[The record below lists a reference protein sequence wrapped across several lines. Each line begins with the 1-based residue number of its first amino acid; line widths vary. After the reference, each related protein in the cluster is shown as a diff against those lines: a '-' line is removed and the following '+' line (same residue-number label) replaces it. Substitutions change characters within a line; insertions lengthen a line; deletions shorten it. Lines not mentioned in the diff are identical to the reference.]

1 MTNHT
6 KNNKLFTVTFNPFS
20 VTLLQPLSVTTDP
33 YTLKRE
39 LKKALIEIRDTVS
52 GPLIL
57 SWSGGFDSAF
67 AVLCYLDLIDEGKL
81 TKDSYSISGARFT
94 DGKTTAT
101 IDFAR
106 GERFLEYLNIDSYGI
121 KVDLQEVIIDADFL
135 KKCVGVCI
143 ENRSSMIGLAAQE
156 VWRNNQDGCVIFHMG
171 QTSFRNNLGG
181 PGVVKTPPPG
191 ICSFIPFQFGDFKE
205 DANSINIFTW
215 NQEIFQSFITP
226 YVLEAPSVEY
236 DEVCHSNK
244 YAAWAIDTQ
253 MGRNLIMLTCFPKLI
268 LLYPKLPTMNIFAL
282 DSNGNWALDHGAI
295 HYVTIATRLVK
306 RYEGG
311 KPTHAYL
318 KLPNGDYVTSIEQT
332 QEFFT

>member
-81 TKDSYSISGARFT
+81 TKDSYSISGAKFT
-94 DGKTTAT
+94 DGTEQSAN

-135 KKCVGVCI
+135 KKCVSVCI
-143 ENRSSMIGLAAQE
+143 ENGSSSIGFAAQE

-171 QTSFRNNLGG
+171 QTSFRLNLGG
-181 PGVVKTPPPG
+181 EGKIKTQIRG
-191 ICSFIPFQFGDFKE
+191 ICNFHPFQFGDFKE
-205 DANSINIFTW
+205 DANSINVFTW

-226 YVLEAPSVEY
+226 YVLEAPRVEY
-236 DEVCHSNK
+236 DEVCHSNE
-244 YAAWAIDTQ
+244 YAAWVIDSQ

-268 LLYPKLPTMNIFAL
+268 LLYPKLPTMNPFV
-282 DSNGNWALDHGAI
+282 LDHRAVHI
-295 HYVTIATRLVK
+295 SEVAQRLVT

-311 KPTHAYL
+311 EPTHAYL
-318 KLPNGDYVTSIEQT
+318 TLPNGDYVTSIEQT

>member
-1 MTNHT
+1 MNHT

-20 VTLLQPLSVTTDP
+20 VTLLQPLSITTDP

-67 AVLCYLDLIDEGKL
+67 AVLCYLELIDEGKL
-81 TKDSYSISGARFT
+81 TGDSYSLAGARFT
-94 DGKTTAT
+94 DGKTIAN

-106 GERFLEYLNIDSYGI
+106 GERFLKHINIDSYGI
-121 KVDLQEVIIDADFL
+121 NVDLQETIIDDEFI
-135 KKCVGVCI
+135 KKCCSICI
-143 ENRSSMIGLAAQE
+143 ENGSSSLGFAAQE
-156 VWRNNQDGCVIFHMG
+156 VWRNSQDGCVIFHMG
-171 QTSFRNNLGG
+171 QTSFRLNLGSEMELEH
-181 PGVVKTPPPG
+181 PNEG
-191 ICSFIPFQFGDFKE
+191 ICNFQPFQFGDFKE
-205 DANSINIFTW
+205 DANSINVFTW

-226 YVLEAPSVEY
+226 YVLEAPRVEY
-236 DEVCHSNK
+236 DEVCHSNE
-244 YAAWAIDTQ
+244 YAAWVIDSQ

-268 LLYPKLPTMNIFAL
+268 LLYPKLPTMNPFV
-282 DSNGNWALDHGAI
+282 LDHRTSHISDVAMKI
-295 HYVTIATRLVK
+295 VS

-311 KPTHAYL
+311 EPTHAYL
-318 KLPNGDYVTSIEQT
+318 TLPNGDYVTSIEQT

>member
-33 YTLKRE
+33 YTPKRE
-39 LKKALIEIRDTVS
+39 LKKILVEIRDTVS

-94 DGKTTAT
+94 DGTEKSAN

-135 KKCVGVCI
+135 KEVCQCLYRKWI
-143 ENRSSMIGLAAQE
+143 SIDR
-156 VWRNNQDGCVIFHMG
+156 
-171 QTSFRNNLGG
+171 
-181 PGVVKTPPPG
+181 
-191 ICSFIPFQFGDFKE
+191 ICSTGSMEKQ
-205 DANSINIFTW
+205 SRRMCNISYGT
-215 NQEIFQSFITP
+215 
-226 YVLEAPSVEY
+226 
-236 DEVCHSNK
+236 C
-244 YAAWAIDTQ
+244 AI
-253 MGRNLIMLTCFPKLI
+253 
-268 LLYPKLPTMNIFAL
+268 
-282 DSNGNWALDHGAI
+282 
-295 HYVTIATRLVK
+295 
-306 RYEGG
+306 
-311 KPTHAYL
+311 
-318 KLPNGDYVTSIEQT
+318 
-332 QEFFT
+332 

>member
-33 YTLKRE
+33 YTPKRE
-39 LKKALIEIRDTVS
+39 LKKILVEIRDTVS

-94 DGKTTAT
+94 DGTEKSAN

-135 KKCVGVCI
+135 KKCASVCI
-143 ENRSSMIGLAAQE
+143 ENRSASIGFAAQE

-171 QTSFRNNLGG
+171 HAPFDGLREGLDTHL
-181 PGVVKTPPPG
+181 G
-191 ICSFIPFQFGDFKE
+191 ICRFHPFQFGDFKE
-205 DANSINIFTW
+205 DANSINVFTW
-215 NQEIFQSFITP
+215 NQEIFNSFITP
-226 YVLEAPSVEY
+226 YILEAPSVGY
-236 DEVCHSNK
+236 DQDCHSSE
-244 YAAWAIDTQ
+244 YAAWVINTH
-253 MGRNLIMLTCFPKLI
+253 MGRNIVMLTCFPKLV
-268 LLYPKLPTMNIFAL
+268 LLYPKIPTMDPFGL
-282 DSNGNWALDHGAI
+282 DDRTVHISGAAMKI
-295 HYVTIATRLVK
+295 VS

-311 KPTHAYL
+311 EPTHAYL
-318 KLPNGDYVTSIEQT
+318 TLPNGDYVTSIEQT